1 MFSFVEAPSS
11 KIPGNWLSRE
21 NTQWTLSYIGLHT
34 TPIPL
39 KTLVL
44 KRRFALNWKA
54 IKNSLR
60 EQCLPRNL
68 SLNTWVSMGNIFS
81 VAFLSI
87 SFLQSGNNPCLWHS
101 GMRHRCDNVLF
112 QCLSHKYR
120 NLKLHSGFYLL
131 VFNNGTLLAW
141 CVSHKNILRI
151 SWRQTLNGKIS
162 LFYLFLK
169 IYLYFYVFNNFYSSL
184 FGDRKKRV
192 NRLSLLKKWIT
203 VQCKPLCSLGCNTS
217 WR

>member
-11 KIPGNWLSRE
+11 KIPGNWPSRE

-34 TPIPL
+34 APIPL
-39 KTLVL
+39 KTLVS

-60 EQCLPRNL
+60 EQWLRKCLPRNL

-87 SFLQSGNNPCLWHS
+87 SFLQSGNNPCLWHV
-101 GMRHRCDNVLF
+101 GMRHRCENVRL
-112 QCLSHKYR
+112 QCLSCKYR
-120 NLKLHSGFYLL
+120 NPKLHSGFYLL
-131 VFNNGTLLAW
+131 VCNNGPLLAW
-141 CVSHKNILRI
+141 CVSHKIILRI

-162 LFYLFLK
+162 LFYLF
-169 IYLYFYVFNNFYSSL
+169 
-184 FGDRKKRV
+184 
-192 NRLSLLKKWIT
+192 
-203 VQCKPLCSLGCNTS
+203 
-217 WR
+217 